1 MEKIVIGAIG
11 NVDAGKTTL
20 SETLLYKNKV
30 IRKLGRVDHKDAY
43 LDFNNVE
50 KEKGITIFNK
60 EARFIYKGKE
70 YIYIDT
76 PGHNDLSKERDRSL
90 KVLDIAI
97 LLISA
102 IDDLDKVVSIYNTLK
117 TKHIKTIIF
126 LNKTDIAH
134 EDTNTLIEKVK
145 QKLNKNIITTIEL
158 DELINEKLITDL
170 QLDLYNHEIV
180 PLVAGSALKDINIDL
195 LLEALDK
202 YYIPNPYS
210 DNLNAYIYKY
220 DDKGYAHTKILS
232 GKLLNKTSFDSENK
246 INEIYSINGNN
257 YSLIQ
262 EATQNDIVALSGIKY
277 KVGTYLP
284 SLFNDEEIDIINN
297 RMISSNLNS
306 YTLFNKIKSL
316 NNLMPELNIEL
327 NDDIVTIYINS
338 LLKEELIV
346 KLIKDKFNI
355 QVSIDAIFKNQEEII
370 EEDFDSQLEES
381 EDIPYTY
388 KREEISEEEL
398 KRVFNNT
405 YKPKIRTVT
414 KKKEET
420 KQEETIVYK
429 DIIYLIDGYNLLHT
443 LKEYKEED
451 FSILRDKIIDM
462 VCDFAGYING
472 ECVLVFDAYKT
483 EDKASRLIK
492 HDNINIIYTK
502 NKQTA
507 DEYIERKSKELNE
520 KYKVIVVTSDYLEQI
535 RVFANGASRMSSREF
550 IERYENFKL
559 DKKTLHKPN
568 RPLQELR
575 KLLDDYKIE

>member
-60 EARFIYKGKE
+60 EARFIYKDKE

-126 LNKTDIAH
+126 LNKIDIAH

-145 QKLNKNIITTIEL
+145 QKLNKNIITTIGL

-202 YYIPNPYS
+202 YYIPSPYS
-210 DNLNAYIYKY
+210 NNLNAYIYKY
-220 DDKGYAHTKILS
+220 DDKGYAHAKILS

-284 SLFNDEEIDIINN
+284 SLFNDEKLDIINN

-559 DKKTLHKPN
+559 DKKIEHKPN

-575 KLLDDYKIE
+575 KLLDDYNNE

>member
-60 EARFIYKGKE
+60 EARFIYKDKE

-134 EDTNTLIEKVK
+134 EGINTLIEKVK

-210 DNLNAYIYKY
+210 NNLNAYIYKY
-220 DDKGYAHTKILS
+220 DDKGYAHVKILS

-284 SLFNDEEIDIINN
+284 SLFNDEEIDVINN

-355 QVSIDAIFKNQEEII
+355 QVSLDAIFKNQEEII

-381 EDIPYTY
+381 KDIPYTY

-472 ECVLVFDAYKT
+472 ECVLVFDAY
-483 EDKASRLIK
+483 RGMC
-492 HDNINIIYTK
+492 
-502 NKQTA
+502 
-507 DEYIERKSKELNE
+507 
-520 KYKVIVVTSDYLEQI
+520 TSI
-535 RVFANGASRMSSREF
+535 
-550 IERYENFKL
+550 
-559 DKKTLHKPN
+559 
-568 RPLQELR
+568 
-575 KLLDDYKIE
+575 